1 MPDGI
6 IYLDGNSLGALPLA
20 TPGIVAD
27 VVQDQWGRSLISS
40 WNDHDWIGAPARI
53 GDKIASLIGARPG
66 EVIVADSTSV
76 NLFKLLAALVQMNS
90 DRGDIVTEKGN
101 FPTDLHIADGV
112 AKMFGTRLVAVPS
125 NQMAEAIG
133 PLRSRFTLLYWQAAV
148 APFQPLVMWNVQVPA
163 PLSWVPV

>member
-1 MPDGI
+1 MGSTAITLEGARALDRSDPFPHRRQSFSLPDGV

-66 EVIVADSTSV
+66 EVSA
-76 NLFKLLAALVQMNS
+76 
-90 DRGDIVTEKGN
+90 
-101 FPTDLHIADGV
+101 
-112 AKMFGTRLVAVPS
+112 
-125 NQMAEAIG
+125 
-133 PLRSRFTLLYWQAAV
+133 
-148 APFQPLVMWNVQVPA
+148 
-163 PLSWVPV
+163 